1 MAQFDSDPAGQPS
14 SDVFQLVV
22 EHIEEFAVSV
32 LEEVRERPG
41 VAAAMIAGV
50 IGALAGLAFAAA
62 RSRRDRRPA
71 PIRGAASTFAAWA
84 SALDLEEKSGR
95 VSRVANKSAKK
106 ANERSRGLFDDLAG
120 LRSAADLVPLT
131 GKVLENPL
139 VRAYLR
145 NIIRNQVRR
154 RFGR

>member
-1 MAQFDSDPAGQPS
+1 MAQFDADPPGQPAN
-14 SDVFQLVV
+14 DFFQLVV
-22 EHIEEFAVSV
+22 EQIEEFAVTV
-32 LEEVRERPG
+32 LEEIRERPG
-41 VAAAMIAGV
+41 VAAAVIAGV

-71 PIRGAASTFAAWA
+71 PIRGAGRTFAAWA
-84 SALDLEEKSGR
+84 SALDLEERSGR
-95 VSRVANKSAKK
+95 VARVANKSAKK
-106 ANERSRGLFDDLAG
+106 ANDRSRGLFDDLAG
-120 LRSAADLVPLT
+120 LRSAADLVPIT

-154 RFGR
+154 RFSR